1 MGKRILSVL
10 IVCMLVFIWGN
21 SLLSR
26 EVSGAISDSLMD
38 VMNRAAAR
46 LGMAEDTFTYMYDQ
60 DGDGVEEPTS
70 HIVRKM
76 AHVTEFLVLGALIV
90 LRLESRG
97 IRRALTAFARG
108 AAAGGLDEIL
118 QIFSHR
124 GSAVSDVLI
133 DTLGAALGISLALLL
148 SAWARR
154 RRENSGKR

>member
-76 AHVTEFLVLGALIV
+76 AHVTEFLVLGALIF

-97 IRRALTAFARG
+97 IRRALTAFACG

-124 GSAVSDVLI
+124 GSLFSDVLY
-133 DTLGAALGISLALLL
+133 DAAGAAAGVLL
-148 SAWARR
+148 SALLCRLIQNRKKDRKAA
-154 RRENSGKR
+154 